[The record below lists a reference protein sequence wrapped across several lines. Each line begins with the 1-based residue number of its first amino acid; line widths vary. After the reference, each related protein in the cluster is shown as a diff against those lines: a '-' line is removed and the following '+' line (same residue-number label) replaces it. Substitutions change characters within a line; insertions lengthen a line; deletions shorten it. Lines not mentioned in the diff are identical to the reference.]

1 MNTGLNLVF
10 CLPST
15 KLRRSGCS
23 STCSQ
28 GKFGESQ
35 VRLVVYRAERI
46 SESCLT
52 MISEQSGSSDVSV
65 RRPNVP
71 GGSGKPFGRGRAEG
85 LRRRCQPTSWRGSMR
100 SESQAWRRPR
110 ASPDAGEG
118 SRRLIGESNLSL
130 WRWPPDYEGWQK
142 RGSLSFPLQTSAC
155 LEGGAMT

>member
-71 GGSGKPFGRGRAEG
+71 GGSGKPFGRGRRGFPTALSADVVAG
-85 LRRRCQPTSWRGSMR
+85 L
-100 SESQAWRRPR
+100 
-110 ASPDAGEG
+110 DAFGIPG
-118 SRRLIGESNLSL
+118 LAAATGL
-130 WRWPPDYEGWQK
+130 
-142 RGSLSFPLQTSAC
+142 A
-155 LEGGAMT
+155 